1 MNRFSFLILVLWSLL
16 MSSCAEQET
25 PPNFVFILV
34 DDLGWADV
42 KCNYPESFYETPNI
56 DKLAENGIRFT
67 NAYAA
72 NPVCSPTRAAILTG
86 KHPNRVEITDWIP
99 GSDPKKTTAACTC

>member
-1 MNRFSFLILVLWSLL
+1 MIIAIKIRNFLFLFVLAFLFSCSPKV
-16 MSSCAEQET
+16 QQ
-25 PPNFVFILV
+25 PNFVFILV

-42 KCNYPESFYETPNI
+42 KCNYPESFYDTPNI
-56 DKLAENGIRFT
+56 DKLAESGVRFT

-72 NPVCSPTRAAILTG
+72 NPVCSPTRAALMTG

-99 GSDPKKTTAACTC
+99 

>member
-1 MNRFSFLILVLWSLL
+1 MTIRNFLFLLFATFLFSCSKTK
-16 MSSCAEQET
+16 Q

-56 DKLAENGIRFT
+56 DRLAESGVRFT

-72 NPVCSPTRAAILTG
+72 NPVCSPTPVLCATTTLQKCIPDYQLLT
-86 KHPNRVEITDWIP
+86 I
-99 GSDPKKTTAACTC
+99 